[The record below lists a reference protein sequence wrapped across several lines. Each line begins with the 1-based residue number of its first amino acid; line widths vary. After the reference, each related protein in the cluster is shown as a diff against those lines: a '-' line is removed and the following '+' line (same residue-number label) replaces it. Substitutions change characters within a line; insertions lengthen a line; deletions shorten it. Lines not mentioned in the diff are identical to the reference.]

1 VIDDRRLAVLCA
13 IVREYVATREPVGSR
28 TLAER
33 HGLAVSPATIRND
46 MAALEEEG
54 LIAQPHTSAGRV
66 PTDAGYRVFVDHLSR
81 QPVRSATTSRS
92 IARYLGGAVDL
103 DDMMQRT
110 VRLLAQLTQQ
120 VALVQYPSLAR
131 ATVRHVDVVVLTPQ
145 RLMVVVVADTGRLDQ
160 IVIEASEEIDDAT
173 VGTLRTGLRAAL
185 VGARMDGLSE
195 HLAPLADRCRQE
207 DRPLVEVVSAALGAA
222 ATEPSRERV
231 VMGGTANVARYG
243 EDFTVGY
250 DNVLAALDEQCAVV
264 DLLEEGDDDDRPVVR
279 IGRENRHAALR
290 GAAVVTAGYGPQ
302 ATVVAHLGVLGPIRM
317 DYAVAIGSVRAVA
330 RHLGGILPHA

>member
-1 VIDDRRLAVLCA
+1 MDERRLAVLCA

-66 PTDAGYRVFVDHLSR
+66 PTDAGYRVFVDQLSR
-81 QPVRSATTSRS
+81 QPQRSGATTRS

-110 VRLLAQLTQQ
+110 VRLLAQLTHQI
-120 VALVQYPSLAR
+120 ALVQYPSLAR
-131 ATVRHVDVVVLTPQ
+131 ATVRHCDVVVLTAH
-145 RLMVVVVADTGRLDQ
+145 RLMIVVVADTGRLDQ
-160 IVIEASEEIDDAT
+160 IVVEADEPIDELVVA
-173 VGTLRTGLRAAL
+173 TLRAGLREAL
-185 VGARMDGLSE
+185 VGASTADLGQR
-195 HLAPLADRCRQE
+195 LAPLMTTVHPDQR
-207 DRPLVEVVSAALGAA
+207 DVVEVVCAALTSVV
-222 ATEPSRERV
+222 TEPSRERV
-231 VMGGTANVARYG
+231 VMGGTANVAPYG
-243 EDFTVGY
+243 EEFEAGY
-250 DNVLAALDEQCAVV
+250 GSVLATLDERLALV
-264 DLLEEGDDDDRPVVR
+264 DLLGDGEDAEEPIVR
-279 IGRENRHAALR
+279 IGRENRIDALR

-317 DYAVAIGSVRAVA
+317 DYAAAIGSVRAVA
-330 RHLGGILPHA
+330 RHLGGILPHS